1 MYGDILLDELDHD
14 WHCQILRRSFYTD
27 SSKKKKKIFDSKK
40 RFWKIIES
48 FSSGFISDFLSN

>member
-1 MYGDILLDELDHD
+1 MIDIVK
-14 WHCQILRRSFYTD
+14 FYVVLFTLIHQ
-27 SSKKKKKIFDSKK
+27 KKKKKIFDSKK